1 MTLTLV
7 VVVVVVE
14 SSVVVV
20 VVVAGATIIE
30 KLLCFAS
37 DECVGIWMMT
47 MMFQMGSDW
56 EIP

>member
-14 SSVVVV
+14 SSVVA
-20 VVVAGATIIE
+20 VVAGATIIE

>member
-7 VVVVVVE
+7 VVE
-14 SSVVVV
+14 SSVVV